1 MLGPDNAI
9 WDDGEWVSWDEINQQ
24 IQYKEWGAKYPN
36 AARSLIPIFEDL
48 LSTAEHY
55 HNVTGSH
62 LQVYGDIGELFC
74 AITHG
79 MKLNRN
85 YAAGADGRLG
95 NDHVEVKTIT
105 PFKNSDMV
113 EVKASGNFSKLFVVK
128 ITAEFEIAGRLINRK
143 YLPPAK
149 CGKIQVR
156 WRDLPNLGPQT

>member
-24 IQYKEWGAKYPN
+24 IQYNEWGAKYPN
-36 AARSLIPIFEDL
+36 ADRSLIPIFEDL

-128 ITAEFEIAGRLINRK
+128 ITAEFEIAGRLIDRK
-143 YLPPAK
+143 YLKKKK